1 MSNLEGAIL
10 SEYLLLQCIN
20 KSGIADVYRAHKH
33 GEGDYEVAVKVFRS
47 SYAQQESFRNYFM
60 TEAEKIGHFDHP
72 NILPLLEFGEGE
84 ELLYVV
90 TPFITAGTL
99 GELLTRVGGRF
110 SAMQAWPI
118 IQQICSAVQ
127 YAHNHNVIH
136 GNIKPSNI
144 FLAADGR
151 MLLSDF
157 GIARSYDDSQQSLT
171 QVGWGSAEYA
181 APEQSLGVLRRA
193 SDVYALG
200 VLLFRILTGQPPFTG
215 QTPVEVLLKH
225 VRQPAPLARSLVP
238 SISDAVDA
246 VLQAAMQKRSDDRPP
261 SPEELSN
268 ALLMAV
274 TVAPVA
280 SPVAKPMVV
289 PASQQPFGQVQPA
302 NNPRTHLLALTSSE
316 FQTPPPPPFALV
328 TRPLTQPLVLPQP
341 SMDVEHSN
349 IGADSTEK
357 KPTDFLQDDIRED
370 EHFFWSVDPV
380 EWSPSVQVHSGPPT
394 GNDYL
399 QSKPVAMPTRPETPP
414 VNPGPPE
421 QKQDEQVE
429 RGRSARLNEVLG
441 KLLPIIVI
449 ILLLIGL
456 LGALLSS
463 FFYPS
468 YGHGAYMLPHGTQ
481 YVVVQTR
488 YKEGSHG

>member
-1 MSNLEGAIL
+1 L
-10 SEYLLLQCIN
+10 
-20 KSGIADVYRAHKH
+20 
-33 GEGDYEVAVKVFRS
+33 
-47 SYAQQESFRNYFM
+47 
-60 TEAEKIGHFDHP
+60 
-72 NILPLLEFGEGE
+72 
-84 ELLYVV
+84 
-90 TPFITAGTL
+90 
-99 GELLTRVGGRF
+99 
-110 SAMQAWPI
+110 PI

-144 FLAADGR
+144 FLAADGH

-171 QVGWGSAEYA
+171 RVGWGSAEYA

-215 QTPVEVLLKH
+215 LTPVEVLLKH

-238 SISDAVDA
+238 SISNAVDA
-246 VLQAAMQKRSDDRPP
+246 VLQAAMQKRSDDRLA

-268 ALLMAV
+268 AFFMAV
-274 TVAPVA
+274 RVAPVA
-280 SPVAKPMVV
+280 SPVAKSMLV
-289 PASQQPFGQVQPA
+289 PASRPLFEYSQLA
-302 NNPRTHLLALTSSE
+302 NNPHTPLPALTPAFPSGE
-316 FQTPPPPPFALV
+316 LQTPPPTPFALL
-328 TRPLTQPLVLPQP
+328 TRPLTQPLALPQA
-341 SMDVEHSN
+341 SMDVNHSD

-357 KPTDFLQDDIRED
+357 SSADFLQDDIRED
-370 EHFFWSVDPV
+370 KHFFWSVDPV
-380 EWSPSVQVHSGPPT
+380 EWSPSVQVYSVPPT
-394 GNDYL
+394 ANDYL
-399 QSKPVAMPTRPETPP
+399 QSKPAVEEAMATQPETPP
-414 VNPGPPE
+414 VNPRQPY

-429 RGRSARLNEVLG
+429 PSRSARINEVLD
-441 KLLPIIVI
+441 KLLPIIVV

-468 YGHGAYMLPHGTQ
+468 NGHGAYMLPHGTQ

-488 YKEGSHG
+488 YKEGSNG